1 MANNKQ
7 KNKEYIFSNTL
18 TITEEKE
25 VFAKTYEEA
34 EEIYLRGGGTTDE
47 IWNSGGD
54 WECISNPD
62 DLEEQD

>member
-18 TITEEKE
+18 TITEETE

-34 EEIYLRGGGTTDE
+34 EEIYLRGGGTTD
-47 IWNSGGD
+47 
-54 WECISNPD
+54 
-62 DLEEQD
+62 

>member
-18 TITEEKE
+18 TITEETE

-34 EEIYLRGGGTTDE
+34 EEIYLRGGGTTDGTYTAGKLL
-47 IWNSGGD
+47 ITLYGR
-54 WECISNPD
+54 PA
-62 DLEEQD
+62 